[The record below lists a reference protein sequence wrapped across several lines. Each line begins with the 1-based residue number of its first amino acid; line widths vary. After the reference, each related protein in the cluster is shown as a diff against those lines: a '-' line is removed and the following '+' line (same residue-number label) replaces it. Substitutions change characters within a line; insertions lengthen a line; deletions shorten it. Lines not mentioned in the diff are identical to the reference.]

1 MNFILIEDHNLVRQ
15 GVSKIIEEKSD
26 FSCSG
31 TFASI
36 EDAKKFLADYCRT
49 PDYQSLICIVDINL
63 GGMSDDEDGLSLIRF
78 IKEKYTRLS
87 CICYSMF
94 KGAGI
99 VEQAV
104 AAGAVAYVSKN
115 ADLEVLLQAMEK
127 ASKGDG
133 SFFMEESLTSDYVIY
148 TNLYHSLTKRERE
161 LTGLFFQHKSDEE
174 IAQSM
179 GITVRAVCN
188 YMTRILSKLG
198 VVSKKELMTK
208 FGDMSGGGYKC
219 IVDIYSRLASLM
231 KKFTRNRLTF
241 SHYKKSLLVYY
252 LKNGKPK
259 KLLHYCFF
267 NGFLLNTGRPAA
279 LHRRKE

>member
-26 FSCSG
+26 FRCSG
-31 TFASI
+31 TFATI
-36 EDAKKFLADYCRT
+36 DQAKAFLADYCKS

-63 GGMSDDEDGLSLIRF
+63 GGMSDDADGLSLIRF
-78 IKEKYTRLS
+78 IKENYPRLN

-127 ASKGDG
+127 AGKGDG

-148 TNLYHSLTKRERE
+148 TNLYRSLTKRERE
-161 LTGLFFQHKSDEE
+161 LTGLFFQHKSEEE
-174 IAQSM
+174 IARAM
-179 GITVRAVCN
+179 GITERAVDN

-198 VVSKKELMTK
+198 VASKKELMAK
-208 FGDMSGGGYKC
+208 FGDMGG
-219 IVDIYSRLASLM
+219 V
-231 KKFTRNRLTF
+231 
-241 SHYKKSLLVYY
+241 
-252 LKNGKPK
+252 
-259 KLLHYCFF
+259 
-267 NGFLLNTGRPAA
+267 
-279 LHRRKE
+279 